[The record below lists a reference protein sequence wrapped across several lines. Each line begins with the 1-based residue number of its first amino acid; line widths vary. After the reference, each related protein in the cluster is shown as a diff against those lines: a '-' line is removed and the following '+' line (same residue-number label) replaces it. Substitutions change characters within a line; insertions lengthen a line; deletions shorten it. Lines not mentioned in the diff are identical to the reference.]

1 MFRPNVYFKENRESC
16 QDLFTITRR
25 SFQGFLESAACGRE
39 KAGAA
44 PERGRAAPAAA
55 DASAQAL
62 AAGGKVMPPT
72 LTFTAAISR
81 PVMDSTAF
89 FTPSWTAR
97 PTSGMVW
104 P

>member
-1 MFRPNVYFKENRESC
+1 MSRFIHNY
-16 QDLFTITRR
+16 
-25 SFQGFLESAACGRE
+25 AAGISGIFGNPCSPAPAAGLSPPERQ

-44 PERGRAAPAAA
+44 FLYTRRSRRCSGF
-55 DASAQAL
+55 SWIQAL
-62 AAGGKVMPPT
+62 GCAGKVIPPT
-72 LTFTAAISR
+72 FTFTAAISR

-89 FTPSWTAR
+89 FTPSCTAR